1 MPEQTASAGNCS
13 VCGKKAA
20 FHFRALEVRT
30 LHVRDLD
37 REKKVQALGGIR
49 DFYICSEC
57 AENHLRDILSPRSVL
72 VRKCL
77 PFALILA
84 AGTALAIRF
93 FGGDRVFFLLGLM
106 AVFCG
111 AAGILGSASGA
122 VKKRELYRNEDRERA
137 LYHAAFETACSA
149 APKKD
154 GDTDLTYI
162 PIDEETKRRKNGDLM
177 ILYNLLPEI
186 AVEAYKR
193 IHSSKSS

>member
-1 MPEQTASAGNCS
+1 MQELTASAENCI
-13 VCGKKAA
+13 VCGKEAA

-37 REKKVQALGGIR
+37 REKKVQALGGIK
-49 DFYICSEC
+49 DFYICNEC
-57 AENHLRDILSPRSVL
+57 AENHLKEILSPDSLL

-77 PFALILA
+77 PFILILA
-84 AGTALAIRF
+84 AGAALAIRF

-111 AAGILGSASGA
+111 AAGIFGSASGA
-122 VKKRELYRNEDRERA
+122 FKKRDAYRSENRESA
-137 LYHAAFETACSA
+137 LYHAAFEAACSA

-154 GDTDLTYI
+154 GETDLTYI

-177 ILYNLLPEI
+177 ILYDLLPEI

-193 IHSSKSS
+193 IRA